1 MKAFLTIVCVLF
13 TANSC
18 FGRMNYMAC
27 VQNLIQGFDMLK
39 LMSQHFSEKDFEA
52 LQAVVMGFAY
62 EVNQINTNCDINFS
76 FGSGNGKG
84 FNQHDCLAQTMS
96 FYELLKPIM
105 KQPQEV
111 LTDIKAFSATLSKVG
126 SMLNACGVGLN
137 DSQNKEIEEMI
148 ESHGDVDI
156 NALHSI
162 KNKHHVRDFLDKSKV
177 ETGANAGK
185 PKRNPRHFYQ
195 NGKYEVDTI

>member
-1 MKAFLTIVCVLF
+1 MF
-13 TANSC
+13 
-18 FGRMNYMAC
+18 C
-27 VQNLIQGFDMLK
+27 VQHLIQGFDMLK
-39 LMSQHFSEKDFEA
+39 LMSHHFSENDFEA

-62 EVNQINTNCDINFS
+62 EINQINTQCDINFS
-76 FGSGNGKG
+76 FGSGSGSGKG
-84 FNQHDCLAQTMS
+84 FDKHECLQQTMS

-111 LTDIKAFSATLSKVG
+111 LTDIKAFSSTLSKVG
-126 SMLNACGVGLN
+126 SLLNACGVGLN

-156 NALHSI
+156 NALHTI
-162 KNKHHVRDFLDKSKV
+162 KNKHHVKDFLDKSNV
-177 ETGANAGK
+177 EKDNTPIPPHTPGSSAGK